1 MLKKITA
8 FFNEQIAPPP
18 QVQSEEA
25 DKRRVIIA
33 TGALL
38 LEMAHADSDFSELEK
53 NKIIEILQQEYKL
66 NPEEAQQLLDL
77 STAEL
82 QESLDLW
89 QFTNLINHNFSNE
102 EKIKILEILWHV
114 IFVDG
119 KVDKYE
125 EQLIRKVSFL
135 LDLRHS
141 DLIDAKL
148 RVKEKLGLL

>member
-8 FFNEQIAPPP
+8 FFNEQIAPPAH
-18 QVQSEEA
+18 VQPAEA
-25 DKRRVIIA
+25 DDRRLIIA

-53 NKIIEILQQEYKL
+53 NKIINILQQEYHL
-66 NPEEAQQLLDL
+66 NPDEAQQLLEL

-82 QESLDLW
+82 EESLDLW
-89 QFTNLINHNFSNE
+89 QFTNLINQNFGNE
-102 EKIKILEILWHV
+102 QKVKILEILWHV

-125 EQLIRKVSFL
+125 EHLIRKVSFL
-135 LDLRHS
+135 LDLHHS

-148 RVKEKLGLL
+148 RVKEKLDLL